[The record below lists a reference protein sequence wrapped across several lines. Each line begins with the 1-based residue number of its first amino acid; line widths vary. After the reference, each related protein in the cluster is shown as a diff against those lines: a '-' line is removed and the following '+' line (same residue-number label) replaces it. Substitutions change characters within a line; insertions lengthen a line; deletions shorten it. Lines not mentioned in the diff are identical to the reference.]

1 MITFS
6 LIDDVWLSKLG
17 FNVTAVFM
25 TNWDLA
31 NEKGQCLAESDF
43 EDATY
48 ACKKLD
54 IPLVRKNFVK
64 EYWNNVFRW
73 LQYLLSS
80 HDMFHKQLTVTKYT
94 SIFSEFLSGYE
105 NNLTPNPDILCNK
118 HIKFGALYQSVVTD
132 LKADALATGHY
143 AQNSYGN
150 FLEHPHKGTWL
161 NRVINLLR
169 CLTLGACWSGFS
181 I

>member
-1 MITFS
+1 MCS
-6 LIDDVWLSKLG
+6 GD
-17 FNVTAVFM
+17 FNIYCLLM
-25 TNWDLA
+25 T
-31 NEKGQCLAESDF
+31 CF
-43 EDATY
+43 T
-48 ACKKLD
+48 
-54 IPLVRKNFVK
+54 
-64 EYWNNVFRW
+64 
-73 LQYLLSS
+73 
-80 HDMFHKQLTVTKYT
+80 MQLTVTKYA

-161 NRVINLLR
+161 NLVRDLLC
-169 CLTLGACWSGFS
+169 CLKWGAC
-181 I
+181 